1 VRSNFLPPSAYRLR
15 FYRAQS
21 LSCPEIAV
29 LCGVAHGAG
38 RCEREQ
44 GLFPDSN
51 FDFEEE
57 ETGMGTVPEEGTA
70 KKRKIETGEG
80 GGGGGGGGRRPAA
93 EYPPMKRARTA
104 GSGRSLPLCSLRGGI
119 PVCCHWHTETRRTSS
134 APASVRASVPDER
147 ASVPDEPANT
157 APPAAGAPTATPL
170 QRLPSHAQQIYIRSS
185 MRVPS
190 HPQQIHSACECFICA
205 SIQLSEL

>member
-1 VRSNFLPPSAYRLR
+1 VRSNFFPPSAYRLR

-38 RCEREQ
+38 GCEREQ
-44 GLFPDSN
+44 GLIPDSN

-70 KKRKIETGEG
+70 KQRKIETGEG

-147 ASVPDEPANT
+147 ASVPRASEHRT
-157 APPAAGAPTATPL
+157 AGSGCAHSYSAATSAFTRSADIYTQQHASAFTPSADTL
-170 QRLPSHAQQIYIRSS
+170 S
-185 MRVPS
+185 MRVFYMCK
-190 HPQQIHSACECFICA
+190 HTTV
-205 SIQLSEL
+205 

>member
-38 RCEREQ
+38 GCEREQ
-44 GLFPDSN
+44 GLIPDSN

-70 KKRKIETGEG
+70 KQRKIETGEG

-93 EYPPMKRARTA
+93 EYPPMQRARTA
-104 GSGRSLPLCSLRGGI
+104 
-119 PVCCHWHTETRRTSS
+119 
-134 APASVRASVPDER
+134 PAVVD
-147 ASVPDEPANT
+147 D
-157 APPAAGAPTATPL
+157 PAARG
-170 QRLPSHAQQIYIRSS
+170 
-185 MRVPS
+185 
-190 HPQQIHSACECFICA
+190 IHY
-205 SIQLSEL
+205 LSYSTTGSVCLRYTDT

>member
-38 RCEREQ
+38 GCEREQ
-44 GLFPDSN
+44 GLIPDSN

-70 KKRKIETGEG
+70 KQRKIETGEG

-104 GSGRSLPLCSLRGGI
+104 GSGRSLPLRSPSIAPSAAQGSAERRGGGLPA
-119 PVCCHWHTETRRTSS
+119 PVHHTGRRFQSESTL
-134 APASVRASVPDER
+134 RDIEI
-147 ASVPDEPANT
+147 
-157 APPAAGAPTATPL
+157 G
-170 QRLPSHAQQIYIRSS
+170 QICRIAMS
-185 MRVPS
+185 
-190 HPQQIHSACECFICA
+190 
-205 SIQLSEL
+205 L